1 MKLPELQHVAMKFGH
16 VTCHMEYMGSVLKAM
31 YEAWDDLL
39 FNLDNQLASY
49 SKVRGQHMYML
60 QKIMVKMS
68 SKINAK
74 NFQWSPLTFD
84 LCCAAA
90 PP

>member
-49 SKVRGQHMYML
+49 SKVRGQYMYMHVL
-60 QKIMVKMS
+60 VAVKMS
-68 SKINAK
+68 SKFNAK
-74 NFQWSPLTFD
+74 IFRGHL
-84 LCCAAA
+84 
-90 PP
+90 